1 MKTISRVVAL
11 LASGAT
17 VAALGGCG
25 LVMIAESDGQGT
37 CDGKGDFGIGH
48 TQSADS
54 VIQTI
59 WYDGPDDVSLVLA
72 QGLYIDHIA
81 DIEGG
86 GVAPDGPTG
95 LFVDV
100 SGQYGDGSSANVL
113 RLDTSNPGWTTTG
126 SGATTHH
133 EFNGTWDELINGELL
148 GVGQSM
154 DPPTPEIDKFMPAII
169 GVSCDD
175 SVQTGTYTNSAPEVS
190 YVDTLNIQA
199 ATGIYP
205 GHLLLDPMV
214 IDQSVTTSN
223 GFEGTAH
230 WPSSNDTRFNGL
242 NLTSIDGVTVVADV
256 PEVPN
261 DTFSELW
268 YQLIMT
274 GMGGN
279 APAGLNLS
287 FPDGMSTSGE
297 FAWNLTVEP
306 GTETGNYLVYLP
318 MAAEVDGEPIMRI
331 AFMNLYFDA
340 DNGIAFLD
348 PIGVP
353 DNPDLSNGSTGELA
367 DTGFS
372 SLTGIVGAMTLIVV
386 GGAAAVRR
394 RFR

>member
-1 MKTISRVVAL
+1 MTRIVAL
-11 LASGAT
+11 VASSAT
-17 VAALGGCG
+17 VATLGGCG
-25 LVMIAESDGQGT
+25 LLLIAESDGQGN

-54 VIQTI
+54 VTHTI

-72 QGLYIDHIA
+72 QGLYIDNVA

-86 GVAPDGPTG
+86 TVAPDGATG
-95 LFVDV
+95 VFVDI
-100 SGQYGDGSSANVL
+100 SGQLGDESSAHVL
-113 RLDTSNPGWTTTG
+113 RLDTSDPGWTTTG
-126 SGATTHH
+126 SGASTHH
-133 EFNGTWDELINGELL
+133 EFNGTWDELINGQLL
-148 GVGQSM
+148 GVGESM
-154 DPPTPEIDKFMPAII
+154 DPPSPEIDKFMPAIV

-175 SVQTGTYTNSAPEVS
+175 SVQTGTYTNSASEVT
-190 YVDTLNIQA
+190 YVDTINIQA

-214 IDQSVTTSN
+214 IDQSVATDT
-223 GFEGTAH
+223 GYEGTAH

-242 NLTSIDGVTVVADV
+242 NLSSIDGVSVVADV

-268 YQLIMT
+268 YQLILT

-279 APAGLNLS
+279 SSSGLNLS
-287 FPDGMSTSGE
+287 FPDGMSTTGD
-297 FAWNLTVEP
+297 FAWNLTVDP

-340 DNGIAFLD
+340 ENGIAFLD
-348 PIGVP
+348 PIGEP
-353 DNPDLSNGSTGELA
+353 DNPDLSTDSTSELA

-372 SLTGIVGAMTLIVV
+372 STSGILGALTLIVV
-386 GGAAAVRR
+386 GCAAAIHRR
-394 RFR
+394 TR